1 MTQQDQKNI
10 HGIFEVKDQAE
21 QFLLN
26 VMNHYRG
33 SPEEKVE
40 RSTEFLDELLF
51 FTQHDLA
58 GNIFAPIESRNVYNM
73 AYYSRHILIPK
84 IIDDL
89 NDVDDSDPFPIDEWN

>member
-33 SPEEKVE
+33 SPEQRIE
-40 RSTEFLDELLF
+40 RTTEFLDDLLF
-51 FTQHDLA
+51 FTENDLE
-58 GNIFAPIESRNVYNM
+58 NPFNSESRNVYKV

-84 IIDDL
+84 IISDL
-89 NDVDDSDPFPIDEWN
+89 NDVDDSPFPISDWN

>member
-40 RSTEFLDELLF
+40 RTTEFLD
-51 FTQHDLA
+51 
-58 GNIFAPIESRNVYNM
+58 
-73 AYYSRHILIPK
+73 
-84 IIDDL
+84 
-89 NDVDDSDPFPIDEWN
+89 